1 MVKMPFKLPWM
12 TDEDIE
18 ALIDEQM
25 ICRIAFNGPNYP
37 YLAPFQYVT
46 IDGNLY
52 FHFTN
57 YGRKMRLIKRDN
69 RACVQIE
76 SYQPDLSSYNF
87 ISLRGKLEIVDDEEE
102 RKKAIERFREEGK
115 KRLSPS
121 FLAAHGIN
129 PREGWESLS
138 HEKDLVIVKLDDVV
152 DRVGLR
158 SPKPD

>member
-12 TDEDIE
+12 TEEDIE

-25 ICRIAFNGPNYP
+25 ICRIAFNGPDYP

-87 ISLRGKLEIVDDEEE
+87 ISLRGKLEIIDDEEE
-102 RKKAIERFREEGK
+102 GK
-115 KRLSPS
+115 KLLSPS